1 MSAAA
6 IFASQLAKDRIPARA
21 AVPFARRVGRAFHM
35 IGLMLAGAWPE
46 TRMIRPRVPA
56 GAVKAPGR

>member
-6 IFASQLAKDRIPARA
+6 IFASQFVNDRVTARA
-21 AVPFARRVGRAFHM
+21 AVPLSRRVSSAFGM

-46 TRMIRPRVPA
+46 TRVIHLRVPA
-56 GAVKAPGR
+56 GTEGAPGH

>member
-6 IFASQLAKDRIPARA
+6 IFASQFVNDRIPARA
-21 AVPFARRVGRAFHM
+21 ATPLSRRVGRAFGM

-46 TRMIRPRVPA
+46 TRVVRPRPA
-56 GAVKAPGR
+56 GGTGPG